1 LVFDGDS
8 KLKVLRQ
15 KLCKPMKSKRSEQL
29 TMRQPQPLGGLG
41 SINRTTCGSAA
52 GTFARS
58 NLALGK
64 TTPFGGASDSMISVK
79 PQLTQRR

>member
-1 LVFDGDS
+1 
-8 KLKVLRQ
+8 
-15 KLCKPMKSKRSEQL
+15 
-29 TMRQPQPLGGLG
+29 MRQPQPLGGLG